1 MEASR
6 HTWWKILNPT
16 FVPPPCDLHLI
27 WNGTI
32 HQPTPLAFTAQ
43 FPCRIPILIQ
53 AIHLALNLDVEYLG
67 PQSQFRFVPSKGSRQ
82 QLTRNQRRN
91 KNCPILRKLHCRWQ
105 REMSLLARFQL
116 PQKPLPMPSILMT
129 LTAMPHQQRLPF
141 TTLKSIMAIVASL
154 HPTLPFLLVTLH
166 LL

>member
-6 HTWWKILNPT
+6 HTWWEILNPT
-16 FVPPPCDLHLI
+16 FVPPPCDLHLL

-32 HQPTPLAFTAQ
+32 HLPTPLAFTAQ

-53 AIHLALNLDVEYLG
+53 AIHLALNLDAEYLG
-67 PQSQFRFVPSKGSRQ
+67 PQSQFRFVPSKGSLQ
-82 QLTRNQRRN
+82 QLTRNQRRD

-166 LL
+166 